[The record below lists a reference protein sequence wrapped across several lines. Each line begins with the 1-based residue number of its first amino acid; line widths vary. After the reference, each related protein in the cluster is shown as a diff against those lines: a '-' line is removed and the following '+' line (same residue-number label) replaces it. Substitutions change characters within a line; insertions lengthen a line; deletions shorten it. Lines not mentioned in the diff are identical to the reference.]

1 MMKWHEV
8 FPVIISM
15 GVIILVAF
23 LQKQSKLIAA
33 VTATM
38 PVTIPLALWIVY
50 SSTQG
55 DQQAVEKFSQGLAFG
70 IIPTVAFAIALWI
83 LARLGLKLVPMIIVA
98 YAVWA
103 ATLALVLGLRRLFSG

>member
-1 MMKWHEV
+1 MKWHEV
-8 FPVIISM
+8 LPVIISI
-15 GVIILVAF
+15 GVIMLVAL

-50 SSTQG
+50 SSSQG
-55 DQQAVEKFSQGLAFG
+55 ERQAVEKFSQSLVFG
-70 IIPTVAFAIALWI
+70 IIPTAAFAVALWI
-83 LARLGLKLVPMIIVA
+83 TARLGMKLAPMIVSA

-103 ATLALVLGLRRLFSG
+103 GTLGLVLGLRRLLGF

>member
-1 MMKWHEV
+1 MKWHDV

-23 LQKQSKLIAA
+23 LQRQSKLIAA

-50 SSTQG
+50 SSSQG
-55 DQQAVEKFSQGLAFG
+55 EKQAVERFTQGLAIG
-70 IIPTVAFAIALWI
+70 IIPTVAFAMALWI
-83 LARLGLKLVPMIIVA
+83 MARLGLKLAPMIVLA

-103 ATLALVLGLRRLFSG
+103 GTLALVLGLRRLLSG

>member
-1 MMKWHEV
+1 MKWHEV
-8 FPVIISM
+8 LPVIISI
-15 GVIILVAF
+15 GVITLVAV

-50 SSTQG
+50 SSSQG
-55 DQQAVEKFSQGLAFG
+55 DKQAVEKFSQSLVFG
-70 IIPTVAFAIALWI
+70 IIPTAAFVVALWVT
-83 LARLGLKLVPMIIVA
+83 ARLGMKLVPMIVSA

-103 ATLALVLGLRRLFSG
+103 GMLGLVLGLRRLLGF